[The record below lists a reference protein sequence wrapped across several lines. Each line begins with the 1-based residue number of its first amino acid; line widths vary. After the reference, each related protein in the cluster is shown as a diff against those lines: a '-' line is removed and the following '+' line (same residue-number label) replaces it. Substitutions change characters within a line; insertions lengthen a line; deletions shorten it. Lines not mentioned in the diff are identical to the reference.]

1 MKSRVSFFLALA
13 LTLSSYQPVIALM
26 GQPLVGQNP
35 VAPQQAQQPQHQDEP
50 KIRIGTAEVTL
61 DVVVRDKKGRPVK
74 DLTGTDFEV
83 YEDGARQSIES
94 FRLVQR
100 ESEIKG
106 NRAPNR
112 EKEIPGVS
120 APPLAAAR
128 ESATPGVIALVFD

>member
-1 MKSRVSFFLALA
+1 MKTRVSFFLALA
-13 LTLSSYQPVIALM
+13 LTLSSYQPVMALM
-26 GQPLVGQNP
+26 GQPLAGQNP
-35 VAPQQAQQPQHQDEP
+35 ASSQQPPQQPQHQDEP

-83 YEDGARQSIES
+83 YEDGALQNIES

-106 NRAPNR
+106 NRGPNR
-112 EKEIPGVS
+112 EKEISGVS
-120 APPLAAAR
+120 AAPLAAAR
-128 ESATPGVIALVFD
+128 ESATPGVIAL